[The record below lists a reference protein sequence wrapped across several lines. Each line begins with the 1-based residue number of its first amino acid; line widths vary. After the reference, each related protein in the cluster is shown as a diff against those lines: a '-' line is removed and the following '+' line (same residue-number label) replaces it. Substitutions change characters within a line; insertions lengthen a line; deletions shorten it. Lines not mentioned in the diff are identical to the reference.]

1 MDKLRRHALR
11 TARAWAL
18 DGQPLFGI
26 SVFAVV
32 DRPLEVLLGERFASF
47 RTVHVTT
54 VARLRAAGSSRSR
67 LVCVRTSRL
76 ALRGADDDELRE
88 LLAVLGPA
96 RDNAH
101 YGQSATWRE
110 EF

>member
-32 DRPLEVLLGERFASF
+32 DRPLEVLLRERFASF
-47 RTVHVTT
+47 RTVHMTT
-54 VARLRAAGSSRSR
+54 VARLRAAGFE
-67 LVCVRTSRL
+67 LL
-76 ALRGADDDELRE
+76 ATGLRPHFTIGLRGADEDELRE

-110 EF
+110 EV